1 MPTAQHTYNLLRF
14 YTLKS
19 KSATVEF
26 TKFVPF
32 VQRYAKKH
40 EDDEPELKAYDG
52 NTGAVVT
59 RDLEELRDKERLEL
73 HYEESRI
80 VEIAFPRYFLDL
92 VRNFYRKIED
102 QPEIPFPDE
111 PTLGV
116 NMPAGLVHSV
126 SVKLDFAQV
135 IKQQGAGKPQLLK
148 FLFPDDVRELV
159 ATSDMLRESLLH
171 LSVDKIRLYLSDRN
185 NHHFVLQQLS
195 KVFRQR
201 ELAVKEMLEG
211 VLTRGSQTMETI
223 TNPTEFSY
231 PFWAHL
237 ANIIIQ
243 EYRPKEKKQPK
254 EHSFSQAAY
263 LIGYYSVY
271 YKGIHQKKMGT
282 QSALK
287 KLEANLRKPPYA
299 YTLSDMLAYR
309 DAKGIPITRMC
320 DREDIV
326 NFLKRSTQSDSPE
339 VLPEL
344 VRLTPN
350 KERECYVFKGNI
362 PRLCFRQVYSTSRE
376 MRQYYLN
383 TWIRELNAYNETEPM
398 RSDAAF
404 AQDVEA
410 RLRGTDPLLAALL
423 NFRLLYLAH
432 QELPLKK
439 EAAAELDRIIDQKG
453 AKLVPVPDI
462 LGLDRREILHDA
474 QLKMP
479 LWKTFPGLK
488 QIAAFFKRLFTRND
502 DRVTKVLGTVNEQ
515 PERRRGASAA
525 ARSGNAEQSARQNGR
540 SQRDRRSGGKGGR
553 RQATA
558 KQQREMLKQHV
569 ERLTAEF
576 IGEGGDLEATL
587 EELAEKWNPL
597 FDPDA
602 KANLVSDVN
611 ALVRD
616 YVRNVNR
623 GLKLRAPDKARIKN
637 LAEGLSANAAFN
649 EIRRR
654 DLLRQYIELY
664 MVKLLDDQIR

>member
-19 KSATVEF
+19 KSPTVEF

-40 EDDEPELKAYDG
+40 EDDEPDLKAFDG
-52 NTGAVVT
+52 NTDTVLS
-59 RDLEELRDKERLEL
+59 RDLEELRDKKRLEL
-73 HYEESRI
+73 RYEDDRI
-80 VEIAFPRYFLDL
+80 AEIAFPRYYLDL
-92 VRNFYRKIED
+92 VRNFYRDIED

-111 PTLGV
+111 PALGV
-116 NMPAGLVHSV
+116 DIPSTLVHSV

-135 IKQQGAGKPQLLK
+135 IKQQGAGKPQLLE

-159 ATSDMLRESLLH
+159 ATSDMLRESLLR

-211 VLTRGSQTMETI
+211 VLTRGSQALETI
-223 TNPTEFSY
+223 TKPTEFSY

-254 EHSFSQAAY
+254 EHSFCQAAY

-287 KLEANLRKPPYA
+287 KLEAHLRKPPYA
-299 YTLSDMLAYR
+299 YTLGDMLAYR

-320 DREDIV
+320 EREDIV
-326 NFLKRSTQSDSPE
+326 SFLKRRTQSDSPE
-339 VLPEL
+339 TLPEL
-344 VRLTPN
+344 VRVVPN
-350 KERECYVFKGNI
+350 KERECYIYKGNI
-362 PRLCFRQVYSTSRE
+362 PRLYFHQVYNTSRE

-404 AQDVEA
+404 ARDVEA

-423 NFRLLYLAH
+423 NFRLLYLAR
-432 QELPLKK
+432 QELTLKK
-439 EAAAELDRIIDQKG
+439 EAAAELDRIIDPKG
-453 AKLVPVPDI
+453 AKLVPAPEI

-474 QLKMP
+474 QLKVP

-488 QIAAFFKRLFTRND
+488 QIAAFFKRLFTRRD
-502 DRVTKVLGTVNEQ
+502 DRVTKVLGTVNER
-515 PERRRGASAA
+515 PERRRRVESSS
-525 ARSGNAEQSARQNGR
+525 RSGGTDHAAPQNGR
-540 SQRDRRSGGKGGR
+540 SQRNRRSGGKRGP

-558 KQQREMLKQHV
+558 KQQREMMKQHV
-569 ERLTAEF
+569 ENLTVEF
-576 IGEGGDLEATL
+576 IGEGGNLEATL

-597 FDPDA
+597 FDPEA
-602 KANLVSDVN
+602 KENLVSDVN
-611 ALVRD
+611 ALIRD

-654 DLLRQYIELY
+654 DLLREYIELY
-664 MVKLLDDQIR
+664 MVKLLNDQVR